1 MDAKQHITI
10 LRLESEHLLTLAER
24 LKDSLTQ
31 LEEAVAQHPNPTYA
45 EAGAHLNS
53 TAELSQ
59 QVARE
64 IAYLHTRIEELVTKS
79 QNEGDPPDA
88 P

>member
-1 MDAKQHITI
+1 MDAKAHVAI

-24 LKDSLTQ
+24 LKTSLTQ
-31 LEEAVAQHPNPTYA
+31 LEDALAQHSSPTYSA
-45 EAGAHLNS
+45 VGVHLNG

-59 QVARE
+59 HVARE
-64 IAYLHTRIEELVTKS
+64 IEYLHTRIQELVTKS
-79 QNEGDPPDA
+79 QSNPPDS

>member
-1 MDAKQHITI
+1 MDAKEHIAI
-10 LRLESEHLLTLAER
+10 LRLESEHLLTLAQR

-31 LEEAVAQHPNPTYA
+31 LEEAVVQHSNPTYA
-45 EAGAHLNS
+45 EVGAHVNG

-64 IAYLHTRIEELVTKS
+64 IEYLHTRIQELVTKS
-79 QNEGDPPDA
+79 QSESEPPRSH
-88 P
+88 